1 VNRVLFIVGTSYTG
15 STLLAF
21 LLDAQPEMVS
31 VGELRG
37 PNLGWDDP
45 RTYPCSCGETLE
57 SCEFWSKVS
66 DGMAARGHRF
76 DAGHWDLRFLVHQH
90 RLARLLTRSLG
101 GGPLGAARDHL
112 LIRTPRWGAK
122 LRDVASRNEAVV
134 RTITDLTG
142 TEVFVDS
149 SKDPVRARYL
159 DRLSGLDIHVVHLV
173 RDSVGFVSSYLK
185 NKSSLKSDRALVATA
200 IRRWNRMAACVERL
214 LASIPSERQLLV
226 RYEDLCADTEKLLER
241 IAVFVGLRADR
252 APVDVKADR
261 HHIIGNRMRLSY
273 RGGIAVDES
282 WKARLSTDQIEYIR
296 KRTRRHRRLFGYG

>member
-1 VNRVLFIVGTSYTG
+1 MNRVLFIVGTSYTG

-37 PNLGWDDP
+37 PKLGWDDP
-45 RTYPCSCGETLE
+45 RTYPCSCGKTLE
-57 SCEFWSKVS
+57 SCAFWRKVG
-66 DGMAARGHRF
+66 DGMAARGYRF
-76 DAGHWDLRFLVHQH
+76 DAEHWDLRFQVHQH
-90 RLARLLTRSLG
+90 RLVRLLTRSLG
-101 GGPLGAARDHL
+101 GDHLDTARDRL
-112 LIRTPRWGAK
+112 LLRTPRWGAR
-122 LRDVASRNEAVV
+122 LRDVASRNEAIV
-134 RTITDLTG
+134 RTILDLTE

-159 DRLSGLDIHVVHLV
+159 DRLSALDIHVVHLV

-185 NKSSLKSDRALVATA
+185 NKRSLKSDRALLAMGV
-200 IRRWNRMAACVERL
+200 RRWNRMAACVEHL
-214 LASIPSERQLLV
+214 LAAIPSERQLLV

-241 IAVFVGLRADR
+241 IAAFVGIRAER
-252 APVDVKADR
+252 APVDVKAER

-282 WKARLSTDQIEYIR
+282 WKTRLSTDQIEYIR
-296 KRTRRHRRLFGYG
+296 KRTRRHRRIFGYG